1 MENLYENKCDNPE
14 EIYMFLEPYSPSKLN
29 QAETDNVN
37 RLIARSK
44 LESVI
49 KNSLQMISPGP
60 DCTGKFYQI
69 YKKFMLILHKG
80 LPKD

>member
-1 MENLYENKCDNPE
+1 MDDLYENKFDNPE
-14 EIYMFLEPYSPSKLN
+14 EIYKFLEPYSPSKLN
-29 QAETDNVN
+29 QEETDNVN

-60 DCTGKFYQI
+60 DFTGKFYQI
-69 YKKFMLILHKG
+69 YK
-80 LPKD
+80 